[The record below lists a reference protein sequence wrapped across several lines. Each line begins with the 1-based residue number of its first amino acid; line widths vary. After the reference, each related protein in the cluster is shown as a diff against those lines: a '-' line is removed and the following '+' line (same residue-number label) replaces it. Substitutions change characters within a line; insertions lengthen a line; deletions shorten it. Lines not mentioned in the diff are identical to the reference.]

1 MKTKV
6 LVMVIL
12 TFTMSGCVKFDD
24 SHLWDSINSLNDRV
38 ERLEDICDRMN
49 TNISALQA
57 IVQAL
62 ENNDAVTSVS
72 SLPDAS
78 GYTITFASGK
88 VITIYNGTD
97 GKDGEDGKDGLNG
110 TDGQDG
116 RTPIIS
122 IRQDVDGVYYWTVD
136 GEWLIVDGQKV
147 KAVGTDGKD
156 GIDGQDGEDGK
167 DGITPQF
174 KIENGYWHI
183 SYDNGMSWIQLGKAT
198 GDNGLNGADGESLF
212 KGVSIE
218 NGYVC
223 FILNDEESTII
234 KLPFVVETSLIIN
247 VDTAGTLNDQTT
259 SEQYNTITSLKITGE
274 INDDDLK
281 CIHARFIKLEYL
293 DIGEAIYSGPIYDF
307 NPWKDLIINRT
318 INTIIL
324 PNQEIE
330 WNCDYMQN
338 LETIYVT
345 NGSTII
351 NGHTTLE
358 CAPYIKHVHYMEG
371 ISTITG
377 GVPHPTG
384 CHVFYPTTL
393 TEIDSYIFVCQ
404 NANCRHIQIS
414 ACTIYAETPPAVSG
428 TKGFVTRVESYPE
441 HGKINHTLYV
451 PKESVD
457 LYKNANGWQQFQTI
471 LPIEE

>member
-6 LVMVIL
+6 LIMAIL

-49 TNISALQA
+49 TNISSLQA

-218 NGYVC
+218 NGYVY
-223 FILNDEESTII
+223 FILNDTESTVI
-234 KLPFVVETSLIIN
+234 KIQYSSDMSLTITVEE
-247 VDTAGTLNDQTT
+247 GTLDKVLTR
-259 SEQYNTITSLKITGE
+259 EQQLSL
-274 INDDDLK
+274 
-281 CIHARFIKLEYL
+281 
-293 DIGEAIYSGPIYDF
+293 
-307 NPWKDLIINRT
+307 
-318 INTIIL
+318 
-324 PNQEIE
+324 
-330 WNCDYMQN
+330 
-338 LETIYVT
+338 
-345 NGSTII
+345 
-351 NGHTTLE
+351 
-358 CAPYIKHVHYMEG
+358 
-371 ISTITG
+371 
-377 GVPHPTG
+377 
-384 CHVFYPTTL
+384 TTL
-393 TEIDSYIFVCQ
+393 TLEGTINEDDMKFLNSHMTALENLNMENVNYTPLTFKINPYGELLPNRTLRTIVTPKEALYDFDFDYCVCLEKLVITSDTVMFVQFFNDSPKLSSIDSLIVAEGVTTIGEKSAYYFNTVILPSSLISVNR
-404 NANCRHIQIS
+404 NAFAYGDRPQIKTIISKASQPPHIVAESGGSTTSFYDGYNKIS
-414 ACTIYAETPPAVSG
+414 
-428 TKGFVTRVESYPE
+428 RM
-441 HGKINHTLYV
+441 NLYV
-451 PKESVD
+451 PASSVE
-457 LYKNANGWQQFQTI
+457 LYKKAPGWSQFKNI

>member
-6 LVMVIL
+6 LIVVIL

-49 TNISALQA
+49 TNISSLQA

-122 IRQDVDGVYYWTVD
+122 IRQDIDGVYYWTVD

-218 NGYVC
+218 NGYVY
-223 FILNDEESTII
+223 FILNDTESTVI
-234 KLPFVVETSLIIN
+234 KIQYSSDMSLTITVEE
-247 VDTAGTLNDQTT
+247 GTLDKVLTR
-259 SEQYNTITSLKITGE
+259 EQQLSL
-274 INDDDLK
+274 
-281 CIHARFIKLEYL
+281 
-293 DIGEAIYSGPIYDF
+293 
-307 NPWKDLIINRT
+307 
-318 INTIIL
+318 
-324 PNQEIE
+324 
-330 WNCDYMQN
+330 
-338 LETIYVT
+338 
-345 NGSTII
+345 
-351 NGHTTLE
+351 
-358 CAPYIKHVHYMEG
+358 
-371 ISTITG
+371 
-377 GVPHPTG
+377 
-384 CHVFYPTTL
+384 TTL
-393 TEIDSYIFVCQ
+393 TLEG
-404 NANCRHIQIS
+404 
-414 ACTIYAETPPAVSG
+414 TINEDDMKFLNSHMTALENLNMENVNYTPL
-428 TKGFVTRVESYPE
+428 TF
-441 HGKINHTLYV
+441 KINPYGELLPNRTLRTIV
-451 PKESVD
+451 TPKEA
-457 LYKNANGWQQFQTI
+457 LYDFDFDYFNIVKIIHTFI
-471 LPIEE
+471 